1 MRRPP
6 ALAFVLL
13 VLSLV
18 PAPLAEAR
26 GARLSFNEIVQDGQT
41 IVAATVVSSS
51 TRWGESCLMVWTD
64 YELAVEEV
72 WKGPAR
78 EALTVS
84 FAGGAVDGSSV
95 LVSDVPRL
103 EVGETYVL
111 ALHDPGLLYS
121 SPVVGSEQG
130 LFREVKESGGGRIL
144 LDAWGFAVAIG
155 TDGRLA
161 RVARAERAAASGTA
175 RLRGRAATAATAAI
189 ARPLGEPVYRDGEGH
204 PLVAPQATP
213 TAAVPA
219 RPSASFDLVPLTR
232 TSLRDAVRRV
242 LEGR

>member
-1 MRRPP
+1 MRKAP

-18 PAPLAEAR
+18 PAPRGEAR
-26 GARLSFNEIVQDGQT
+26 SARLSFDEIVQEGQT

-84 FAGGAVDGSSV
+84 FAGGTVDGSSV

-111 ALHDPGLLYS
+111 ALYDPGLLYA

-130 LFREVKESGGGRIL
+130 LFREVKENGGGRIL
-144 LDAWGFAVAIG
+144 LDAGGVAVALG

-161 RVARAERAAASGTA
+161 RVARTE
-175 RLRGRAATAATAAI
+175 RAATART
-189 ARPLGEPVYRDGEGH
+189 LGEPVYRDGEGH
-204 PLVAPQATP
+204 PLAAPLATP
-213 TAAVPA
+213 SAAVPA
-219 RPSASFDLVPLTR
+219 RPSASGDLVPLTR